1 MNSMNY
7 LEIDKED
14 SNLLEEKLKK
24 FEKKYQFISDNLSV
38 LITMLNDKFEF
49 EYFNENVHKKLLG
62 YRYSNLINK
71 SFLNIVH
78 PDDLK
83 KLVKFLKKCTKHF
96 DECQEIR
103 IKHKK
108 GNFVWV
114 EIEAKKFTDENNQK
128 MFLVFLKD
136 INKYKNLEKELREK
150 EKKIKN
156 LSNNIPEI
164 RFWNLFNPK
173 EYQEAIHSSN
183 NMLHNIIE
191 SVPQY
196 IFWKDLN
203 LVYLGCN
210 SNYAK
215 FIGFIDPMDIINK
228 KDKDVLTNKENVS
241 KLHEQELKVINSNI
255 AEYHHEDIWEFHNG
269 KKIWLDINRIPL
281 HDSKGNVIG
290 TLVSYEDITFRKKT
304 EEELIKL
311 NNLKSELLTRASH
324 ELKTPLMSIK
334 GFTDLLLLKYEPI
347 LHDDELFLV
356 KEIKKGCSRLE
367 RLVKDV
373 LKTADLETGLIELKK
388 SKNDLSTVIKD
399 CVADLNKF
407 ADSRNHTIKLN
418 LHDRMITYFDKEQ
431 IQDLIGNI
439 LTNAI
444 KYTPPTGKIEIKSEK
459 QNNFFIISI
468 KDNGIG
474 LIEEEKDILF
484 TRFGKIERFGHGF
497 DVITEGSGL
506 GLYTAKRIIKL
517 HGGEMWVKS
526 DGRKKGSTFC
536 FSLPLQEFQEFM

>member
-1 MNSMNY
+1 MNSINY

-14 SNLLEEKLKK
+14 SNLTEERLKK

-38 LITMLNDKFEF
+38 LISMLNDKFEF
-49 EYFNENVHKKLLG
+49 EYFNENVYKKLLG
-62 YRYSNLINK
+62 YRYGNLINK

-103 IKHKK
+103 IKNKK

-156 LSNNIPEI
+156 LSNSIPEI

-173 EYQEAIHSSN
+173 EYEEAIHSSN

-228 KDKDVLTNKENVS
+228 KDKNVLTNKEKVS

-269 KKIWLDINRIPL
+269 KKIWLNINRIPL

-290 TLVSYEDITFRKKT
+290 ILVSYEDITFRKKT

-324 ELKTPLMSIK
+324 ELKTPLMAIK

-356 KEIKKGCSRLE
+356 NQIKKGCSRLE
-367 RLVKDV
+367 RLIKNV

-407 ADSRNHTIKLN
+407 ADSRNHIIKLN
-418 LHDRMITYFDKEQ
+418 LYDRMITYFDKEQ
-431 IQDLIGNI
+431 IKDLIGNI

-459 QNNFFIISI
+459 QINFFIISI
-468 KDNGIG
+468 EDNGIG
-474 LIEEEKDILF
+474 LTEEEINKLF
-484 TRFGKIERFGHGF
+484 KRFGKIERFGRGF

-506 GLYTAKRIIKL
+506 GLYTAKRIIEL

-526 DGRKKGSTFC
+526 DGRKKGSTFY
-536 FSLPLQEFQEFM
+536 FSLPLHEFQELM

>member
-24 FEKKYQFISDNLSV
+24 FEKKYHFISDNLSV

-96 DECQEIR
+96 GECQEIR
-103 IKHKK
+103 LKHKK

-150 EKKIKN
+150 EKKIKD
-156 LSNNIPEI
+156 LSNSIPEI

-173 EYQEAIHSSN
+173 KCQEAIHSSN
-183 NMLHNIIE
+183 DMLHNIIE

-228 KDKDVLTNKENVS
+228 KDKDVLTNKEKVS

-311 NNLKSELLTRASH
+311 NNLKSDLLTRASH

-474 LIEEEKDILF
+474 LTEEEKDILF

-506 GLYTAKRIIKL
+506 GLYTAKTIIKL

>member
-526 DGRKKGSTFC
+526 DGRKKGSTFY

>member
-24 FEKKYQFISDNLSV
+24 FEKKYHFISDNLSV

-62 YRYSNLINK
+62 YRYINLINK

-83 KLVKFLKKCTKHF
+83 KLVKFFKKCTKHF
-96 DECQEIR
+96 GACQEIR
-103 IKHKK
+103 LKNKK
-108 GNFVWV
+108 CNFVWV

-150 EKKIKN
+150 EKKIKD
-156 LSNNIPEI
+156 LSNSIPEI

-173 EYQEAIHSSN
+173 KCQEAIHSSN
-183 NMLHNIIE
+183 DMLHNIIE

-228 KDKDVLTNKENVS
+228 KDKDVLTNKEKVS

-311 NNLKSELLTRASH
+311 NNLKSDLLTRASH

-506 GLYTAKRIIKL
+506 GLYTAKTIIKL